1 MNPKQSQPQPQHQ
14 QPRMP
19 TPRPINGPEAY
30 APSTG
35 HNSFLTQAMHEDVG
49 RVMQNIIDLQTE
61 VAQLRK
67 QNMEWER
74 RALLAEGKV
83 NELIQTIEDLR
94 EDFVKETDL
103 HKSRHLQELHTV
115 QKELDYFKNRDA
127 VVQTKLTIGAKHFLD
142 CIQAIDDTTK
152 QHETSALTAVETEIN
167 NLLEETNKDADD
179 RQSPAMAA
187 TQSPRTG

>member
-1 MNPKQSQPQPQHQ
+1 M
-14 QPRMP
+14 
-19 TPRPINGPEAY
+19 NGPEAY
-30 APSTG
+30 APVG

-61 VAQLRK
+61 VSQLRK

-83 NELIQTIEDLR
+83 TQLIQEIEDQK
-94 EDFVKETDL
+94 EDFNKEIDL
-103 HKSRHLQELHTV
+103 QNNRHALAIRVV

-152 QHETSALTAVETEIN
+152 QHETSALTAVEAEIN
-167 NLLEETNKDADD
+167 NLLEETNKDDN
-179 RQSPAMAA
+179 RQSAEVAT

>member
-1 MNPKQSQPQPQHQ
+1 
-14 QPRMP
+14 
-19 TPRPINGPEAY
+19 
-30 APSTG
+30 
-35 HNSFLTQAMHEDVG
+35 MHEDVG

-61 VAQLRK
+61 VSQLRK

-83 NELIQTIEDLR
+83 TQLIQEIEDQK
-94 EDFVKETDL
+94 EDFNKEIDL
-103 HKSRHLQELHTV
+103 QNNRHALAIRVV

-152 QHETSALTAVETEIN
+152 QHETSALTAVEAEIN
-167 NLLEETNKDADD
+167 NLLEETNKDDN
-179 RQSPAMAA
+179 RQSAEVAT